1 LPHRREG
8 ADKLFALVE
17 GQFET
22 SARSVCQRPCRWLA
36 LQTQQDLKGVSEL
49 VAVDPGMGD

>member
-1 LPHRREG
+1 MPHRREG